1 MMIIFW
7 IMSSKKILGINTRSA
22 IASKD
27 LLQSTIAPQIKPA
40 CNTQKWTKWTHTDK
54 SGNNRRKVNNTA
66 TQSKYFQTT
75 ECTQVSGVSIIAIG
89 IVESKLTNTSPWS
102 SVIRLVFVLRASAL
116 RIPLRLIFLQQF
128 HPLLQDVI
136 FWYDTISIIISV
148 IFLDGTVLNVWW
160 MIYGWGRGKA
170 PLCQLSLS

>member
-1 MMIIFW
+1 MA
-7 IMSSKKILGINTRSA
+7 LEQNLNLTCRTA
-22 IASKD
+22 V
-27 LLQSTIAPQIKPA
+27 
-40 CNTQKWTKWTHTDK
+40 
-54 SGNNRRKVNNTA
+54 RRKVNNTA
-66 TQSKYFQTT
+66 TQSNYFQTM

-89 IVESKLTNTSPWS
+89 IVESKLMNTSPWS

-116 RIPLRLIFLQQF
+116 RIPQLFLQQF
-128 HPLLQDVI
+128 HALLQDVI

-170 PLCQLSLS
+170 PCASSPLVRTPRPILSSQKLSQKVDFQVV